1 MDFGFLKIAA
11 ATPGVKAGDCSH
23 NIARIAG
30 LIREADRQ
38 GVSVAAFPELCIT
51 GYTCGDLFGQPFLI
65 EQAERALARL
75 LADTASCRTVC
86 IAGMPLAVDN
96 RLYNT
101 AVVFG
106 SGIIFGVVP
115 KTYLPNYDE
124 FYEARW
130 FASGAEP
137 HREKVELCGQQV
149 PFSTDLLFEDGKVCF
164 GVEICEDL
172 WVPHPPSSRLAVAGA
187 TLLVNLSASDEMV
200 GKHAYLRSLIAQQSA
215 RTLSAYL
222 YSSAGFG
229 ESSTDVVFAGNGLI
243 AENGIFL
250 NESERFSLEEQLT
263 VAETDIERLLT
274 LRRKTNTFASYGSG
288 TLCKRIPVALRA
300 DREQFPVE
308 RGFNPSPFI
317 PDDPQQMQ
325 QRCEEIF
332 SIQVGGLAQRI
343 RHTGTHSAVVG
354 ISGGLD
360 STLALLVAVR
370 TFDKLGLPRRNILGV
385 TMPGFGT
392 TDRTHTNALRLME
405 SLGVGIREISIREA
419 CAVHFR
425 DIGMDDADRSVAYE
439 NAQARERTQIL
450 MDLAN
455 RTGGLVIG
463 TGDLSELA
471 LGWATYNGDHMSMYG
486 VNCGVPKTL
495 VRHLVR
501 WVAAH
506 PDYEVARG
514 WLLDIVDT
522 PISPELL
529 PADEKGE
536 IVQKTEDLVGPY
548 ELHDF
553 FLYHVVRFGC
563 RPAKLHFMACR
574 AFAGKYDAKT
584 VKKWLTVFLRRFFSQ
599 QFKRS
604 ALPDGP
610 KVGSVSLSPR
620 GDWRMPSD
628 ASPAMWIREAESL

>member
-1 MDFGFLKIAA
+1 M
-11 ATPGVKAGDCSH
+11 
-23 NIARIAG
+23 
-30 LIREADRQ
+30 
-38 GVSVAAFPELCIT
+38 
-51 GYTCGDLFGQPFLI
+51 
-65 EQAERALARL
+65 
-75 LADTASCRTVC
+75 
-86 IAGMPLAVDN
+86 
-96 RLYNT
+96 
-101 AVVFG
+101 
-106 SGIIFGVVP
+106 
-115 KTYLPNYDE
+115 
-124 FYEARW
+124 
-130 FASGAEP
+130 
-137 HREKVELCGQQV
+137 
-149 PFSTDLLFEDGKVCF
+149 
-164 GVEICEDL
+164 
-172 WVPHPPSSRLAVAGA
+172 
-187 TLLVNLSASDEMV
+187 
-200 GKHAYLRSLIAQQSA
+200 
-215 RTLSAYL
+215 
-222 YSSAGFG
+222 
-229 ESSTDVVFAGNGLI
+229 VFAGNGLI

-370 TFDKLGLPRRNILGV
+370 TFDKMGLPRRNILG
-385 TMPGFGT
+385 
-392 TDRTHTNALRLME
+392 
-405 SLGVGIREISIREA
+405 
-419 CAVHFR
+419 
-425 DIGMDDADRSVAYE
+425 GMDDADRSVAYE

-455 RTGGLVIG
+455 RTGGLVSG

-514 WLLDIVDT
+514 GGCSTSST
-522 PISPELL
+522 PLSVRSCCLPTKRAKSYKRPKTWSALTNCTTFFCTISSGSAAARPNSISWPAGRSPENTTR
-529 PADEKGE
+529 K
-536 IVQKTEDLVGPY
+536 
-548 ELHDF
+548 
-553 FLYHVVRFGC
+553 
-563 RPAKLHFMACR
+563 
-574 AFAGKYDAKT
+574 
-584 VKKWLTVFLRRFFSQ
+584 
-599 QFKRS
+599 
-604 ALPDGP
+604 
-610 KVGSVSLSPR
+610 
-620 GDWRMPSD
+620 PSK
-628 ASPAMWIREAESL
+628 SG

>member
-1 MDFGFLKIAA
+1 
-11 ATPGVKAGDCSH
+11 
-23 NIARIAG
+23 
-30 LIREADRQ
+30 
-38 GVSVAAFPELCIT
+38 
-51 GYTCGDLFGQPFLI
+51 
-65 EQAERALARL
+65 
-75 LADTASCRTVC
+75 
-86 IAGMPLAVDN
+86 
-96 RLYNT
+96 
-101 AVVFG
+101 
-106 SGIIFGVVP
+106 
-115 KTYLPNYDE
+115 
-124 FYEARW
+124 
-130 FASGAEP
+130 
-137 HREKVELCGQQV
+137 
-149 PFSTDLLFEDGKVCF
+149 
-164 GVEICEDL
+164 
-172 WVPHPPSSRLAVAGA
+172 
-187 TLLVNLSASDEMV
+187 MV

-274 LRRKTNTFASYGSG
+274 LRRKNQY
-288 TLCKRIPVALRA
+288 LCILRQRHALQRIPVALRA

-486 VNCGVPKTL
+486 VNCGVPKPSFATWCAGWPRIPTTKSPGGGCSTSSTPL
-495 VRHLVR
+495 SVRSCCLPTKR
-501 WVAAH
+501 AKSYKRPKTWSALTNCTTFFCTISSGSAA
-506 PDYEVARG
+506 ARPNSISWPAG
-514 WLLDIVDT
+514 R
-522 PISPELL
+522 SPENTTRNRQKVADRILTAFLL
-529 PADEKGE
+529 AT
-536 IVQKTEDLVGPY
+536 VQTIGIA
-548 ELHDF
+548 
-553 FLYHVVRFGC
+553 R
-563 RPAKLHFMACR
+563 R
-574 AFAGKYDAKT
+574 AESGIGQSVAPRGLAYAE
-584 VKKWLTVFLRRFFSQ
+584 RRFARHVDP
-599 QFKRS
+599 RS
-604 ALPDGP
+604 GKPVNNGP
-610 KVGSVSLSPR
+610 KKIAKNHFFYFPL
-620 GDWRMPSD
+620 
-628 ASPAMWIREAESL
+628 

>member
-1 MDFGFLKIAA
+1 MTGGAIDEFRYCFDGDGKFPVAIVLGSDGIDDSFDTEENQVNFYVQTLESIVKNGIDTEKTTFLFLSFGSKDTPRPSQKRRGGKRKIDVCPKTPRIFSLILYRTNCSNRMDFGFLKIAA

-137 HREKVELCGQQV
+137 HRETVELCGQQV

-229 ESSTDVVFAGNGLI
+229 ESSTDVGFRRQRPDRRKRNLSERIGTLLARRTTDRSGNGHRTAADPAAQNQYLCI
-243 AENGIFL
+243 LRQRHALQTHPGRPARRPRTVSGRTRFQ
-250 NESERFSLEEQLT
+250 SEPVHPGRS
-263 VAETDIERLLT
+263 AANAAA
-274 LRRKTNTFASYGSG
+274 LRRNLQHPGRRTGAAHPG
-288 TLCKRIPVALRA
+288 IPHAFGRRRYLR
-300 DREQFPVE
+300 R
-308 RGFNPSPFI
+308 
-317 PDDPQQMQ
+317 
-325 QRCEEIF
+325 
-332 SIQVGGLAQRI
+332 
-343 RHTGTHSAVVG
+343 
-354 ISGGLD
+354 LD

-385 TMPGFGT
+385 TMPV
-392 TDRTHTNALRLME
+392 
-405 SLGVGIREISIREA
+405 S
-419 CAVHFR
+419 
-425 DIGMDDADRSVAYE
+425 
-439 NAQARERTQIL
+439 ERPTAPI
-450 MDLAN
+450 
-455 RTGGLVIG
+455 
-463 TGDLSELA
+463 
-471 LGWATYNGDHMSMYG
+471 
-486 VNCGVPKTL
+486 P
-495 VRHLVR
+495 
-501 WVAAH
+501 
-506 PDYEVARG
+506 
-514 WLLDIVDT
+514 T
-522 PISPELL
+522 PC
-529 PADEKGE
+529 D
-536 IVQKTEDLVGPY
+536 
-548 ELHDF
+548 
-553 FLYHVVRFGC
+553 
-563 RPAKLHFMACR
+563 
-574 AFAGKYDAKT
+574 
-584 VKKWLTVFLRRFFSQ
+584 
-599 QFKRS
+599 
-604 ALPDGP
+604 
-610 KVGSVSLSPR
+610 
-620 GDWRMPSD
+620 
-628 ASPAMWIREAESL
+628 